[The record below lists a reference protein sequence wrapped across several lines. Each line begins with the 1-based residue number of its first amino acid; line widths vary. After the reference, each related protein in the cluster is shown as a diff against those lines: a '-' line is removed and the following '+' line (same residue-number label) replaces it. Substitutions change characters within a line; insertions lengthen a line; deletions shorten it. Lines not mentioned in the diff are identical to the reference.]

1 MPCVLLA
8 VVVKTLTSFS
18 GEVSL
23 NCANPNGWTF
33 ELGSKTTEAG
43 REIVSVK
50 ATHESAA
57 VPPSFSVSFRASGA
71 GVHRVWTSLYHLEGY
86 HLWPEAWK
94 DWKSSYSEL
103 AYEVPIAVAF
113 DECERS
119 KVAFAASEVF
129 ERVRFGIV
137 GGESTGDILCHLDYF
152 TVPAAPRRVYETSVM
167 IDRRAVNWA
176 DAVREA
182 SEWLVRTSGFQA
194 AEVPPAAFAPLYSTW
209 YAYMQDV
216 HADELE
222 REAQLAAKLGMK
234 TMILDDGWQKVASK
248 SFYSATGDWN
258 PVPSRFPDMKAHVA
272 AVHKTGLKYM
282 LWFAVPLVGCE
293 SQAWNRFKDKLLY
306 GADADHGT
314 LDPRFPEVREYLIGL
329 YERAVRD
336 WGFDGLKLDF
346 IDAFVLEGSDPVDK
360 EGMRGRDIREVP
372 RAVDR
377 LMKDVL
383 VRLKAIKPD
392 VLIEFRQH
400 YFGPAIRQYG
410 NMLRAA
416 DCPNDPPANRRRIAE
431 LRLLSG
437 ETAVHSDM
445 LAWSTNETPA
455 GAARPI
461 LSAIFGTVQY
471 SMVLQKVPESHREV
485 IRHWLGFSQR
495 HRNTLLHGEFRPHH
509 PEAGYPLIEAEADA
523 ERIVAVYLDGFMAS
537 LGTPDRQVYLLN
549 GLPADEVVVESRVAA
564 VGEAFGPTG
573 TRIGD
578 VRLVAGCSRIKV
590 PAGGYLRIAYSK
602 RVAASEIAK
611 GK

>member
-1 MPCVLLA
+1 MSMTGLILA
-8 VVVKTLTSFS
+8 VTVKVLTSFS

-23 NCANPNGWTF
+23 DCADPKGWTF
-33 ELGSKTTEAG
+33 ALESRTVGEG
-43 REIVSVK
+43 REVVTVK
-50 ATHESAA
+50 AACAAAA
-57 VPPSFSVSFRASGA
+57 VPPPFAVSFRASGA
-71 GVHRVWTSLYHLEGY
+71 GVHRVWTSAYHLEGY
-86 HLWPEAWK
+86 HLWPEVWK
-94 DWKSSYSEL
+94 DWKSDYSEL

-113 DECERS
+113 DECERA

-137 GGESTGDILCHLDYF
+137 GGESTGNLLCHLDYF
-152 TVPAAPRRVYETSVM
+152 TVPGAPRRQYETSVL
-167 IDRRAVNWA
+167 IDRRGTDWA
-176 DAVREA
+176 SAVREA

-194 AEVPPAAFAPLYSTW
+194 AEVPPAAFDPLYSTW

-222 REAQLAAKLGMK
+222 REARLAAELGMK

-272 AVHKTGLKYM
+272 AVHKAGLKYM
-282 LWFAVPLVGCE
+282 LWFAVPLVGNE
-293 SQAWNRFKDKLLY
+293 SKVWDRFKDKFLY
-306 GADADHGT
+306 VSDGDHGT

-346 IDAFVLEGSDPVDK
+346 IDAFVLEGADPVDK
-360 EGMRGRDIREVP
+360 EGLRGRDIREVP
-372 RAVDR
+372 QAVDR

-383 VRLKAIKPD
+383 ARLKAVKPD

-437 ETAVHSDM
+437 ATSVHSDM
-445 LAWSTNETPA
+445 LAWSADETPA

-461 LSAIFGTVQY
+461 LSAIFGTIQY
-471 SMVLQKVPESHREV
+471 SMVLQKVPESHRDV

-495 HRNTLLHGEFRPHH
+495 HRAALLHGAFRPHH
-509 PEAGYPLIEAEADA
+509 PEAGYPLIEAETAE
-523 ERIVAVYLDGFMAS
+523 ERIVAVYLRGYVAP
-537 LGTPDRQVYLLN
+537 LGAADRRIYLLN
-549 GLPADEVVVESRVAA
+549 GTPADEVAVESVAEA
-564 VGEAFGPTG
+564 EGETFGPTG
-573 TRIGD
+573 LRVGTVRIA
-578 VRLVAGCSRIKV
+578 AGCSRVKV
-590 PAGGYLRIAYSK
+590 PSGGYLRVK
-602 RVAASEIAK
+602 
-611 GK
+611 